1 LKDGEFTFAD
11 LGSSMMAITMIAP
24 QLISALGGI
33 GNILAINDTKKK
45 ASLITDK
52 LKAALLKEDIT
63 KEQVS

>member
-1 LKDGEFTFAD
+1 
-11 LGSSMMAITMIAP
+11 
-24 QLISALGGI
+24 LISALGGI